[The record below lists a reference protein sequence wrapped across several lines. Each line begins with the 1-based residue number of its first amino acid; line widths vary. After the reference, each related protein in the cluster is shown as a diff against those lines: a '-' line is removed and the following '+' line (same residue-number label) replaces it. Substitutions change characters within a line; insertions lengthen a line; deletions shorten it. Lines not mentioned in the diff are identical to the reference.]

1 MGPAAGAS
9 LASPHVGTG
18 WDDLELSEVD
28 DAGHRFTTSISPMW
42 QLAIVPQ
49 GGIVA
54 AIAVRAMERVL
65 GDPSQTLRTM
75 TAMFAGQVACGPVV
89 VDVQL
94 LRRGRSMSQL
104 TATVRNP
111 DAEAGL
117 TAVAAF
123 GAPRRGFDFTELVF
137 PDVPG
142 PVGAPSFRDPLPEGV
157 DFEWDRPPMPF
168 WDEVI
173 ESRPVIGRPP
183 WEPHEDGPAEA
194 AYWYRLDDP
203 PVRADGTLDV
213 AGPIVMCD
221 TMPSSVGQKLGP
233 DSGQWFAPSVDYTLH
248 VFGPAS
254 PGWLLAHHKARHAGD
269 GYASV
274 ELALWDPSGG
284 GPPRLVAYGTQVMFF
299 AFGR

>member
-1 MGPAAGAS
+1 M
-9 LASPHVGTG
+9 GTG
-18 WDDLELSEVD
+18 WEDLELCTVEAVD
-28 DAGHRFTTSISPMW
+28 GVDGRFTTSISPTW

-54 AIAVRAMERVL
+54 AMAVRAMERVL
-65 GDPSQTLRTM
+65 GHPEQTLRTM
-75 TAMFAGQVACGPVV
+75 TSMFAGQVACGPVV
-89 VDVQL
+89 IDVRA

-111 DAEAGL
+111 DAAAGL

-142 PVGAPSFRDPLPEGV
+142 PEGVRSFRDPLPEGV
-157 DFEWDRPPMPF
+157 EFEWDREPMPF
-168 WDEVI
+168 WEEVI
-173 ESRPVIGRPP
+173 QSRPVIGRPP
-183 WEPHEDGPAEA
+183 WEPFEDGPAEA
-194 AYWYRLDDP
+194 AYWYRLDHP
-203 PVRADGTLDV
+203 PLREDGTLDV

-248 VFGPAS
+248 VFAPTS
-254 PGWLLAHHKARHAGD
+254 DGWLLAHHKARHAGD
-269 GYASV
+269 GYASI
-274 ELALWDPSGG
+274 ELALWDPAGDG
-284 GPPRLVAYGTQVMFF
+284 EPRLVAYGTQVMLF